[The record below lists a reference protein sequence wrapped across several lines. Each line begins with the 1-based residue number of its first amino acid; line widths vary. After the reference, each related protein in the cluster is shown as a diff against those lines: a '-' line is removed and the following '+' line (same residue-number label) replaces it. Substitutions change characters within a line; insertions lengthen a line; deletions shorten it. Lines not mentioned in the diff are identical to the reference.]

1 MIKKINLTEKKI
13 LLLLICL
20 LVGLIITTKLIYY
33 WKDAMKPAVVFLVPE
48 AFIGP
53 VFVVF
58 SQANGQDLKLDPLGV
73 SLTVPEN
80 GLIKVKA
87 SRNEVLT
94 KSMNFTKRNV
104 YWITV
109 NNAGQRSNMPYQGGG
124 GRDYDKEVDWTW
136 YIDTQNQAKQ
146 MIFDEKLYPKTN
158 DAEFYFLTK
167 AQVKL
172 KTVYSWNTCRADIWT
187 SVTELED
194 SRKNWYF
201 GKEEVKPSSTFSCM
215 QFNVSYQ
222 KMDEKELTYENFLGD
237 YSVPELENKLNEI
250 IPLRQKYL
258 KEYLEQNKED

>member
-167 AQVKL
+167 AQAKL
-172 KTVYSWNTCRADIWT
+172 KTVYYWDTSRVHIWKDPKELKIFNIDYNNENRQQGETFDSMNFSVFYPNMKSENIDASDIRGNKDLN
-187 SVTELED
+187 ELEH
-194 SRKNWYF
+194 
-201 GKEEVKPSSTFSCM
+201 T
-215 QFNVSYQ
+215 
-222 KMDEKELTYENFLGD
+222 
-237 YSVPELENKLNEI
+237 LNLLN
-250 IPLRQKYL
+250 PLKQQYL
-258 KEYLEQNKED
+258 KEYLEQQ